1 MKTLKKLSRA
11 DLKSARGGSLLEL
24 SPSGCYVCCWEGTNN
39 CSTPVN
45 HDHTPGTGSLTCFSG
60 AELKNVNG

>member
-11 DLKSARGGSLLEL
+11 DLKCATGGFLQEL

-39 CSTPVN
+39 CSTSVN
-45 HDHTPGTGSLTCFSG
+45 HDHTPGTGSLTCVSG
-60 AELKNVNG
+60 AELKKS

>member
-11 DLKSARGGSLLEL
+11 DLKCVTGGFLQEL

-39 CSTPVN
+39 CSTP
-45 HDHTPGTGSLTCFSG
+45 GTGSLTCVSG
-60 AELKNVNG
+60 AELKKC

>member
-1 MKTLKKLSRA
+1 MKTLKKLSRG
-11 DLKSARGGSLLEL
+11 DLKSARVGSLLEL

-45 HDHTPGTGSLTCFSG
+45 HDHTPGTGSLTCVSG
-60 AELKNVNG
+60 AELKKC